1 MRKFVWGADSETY
14 EGKPHTLQFYSEDF
28 DAAPEHCIW
37 TDETSAVA
45 AFFDWVS
52 YLPTKSLHIVYCH
65 NLQFDLPE
73 FFWDYHQELIGGEF
87 EFHPFGDWKV
97 SGVYGRPTFAKVYS
111 RSKQIHIL
119 IVDSFAWFSGSLAQ
133 AADLFC
139 PDLPKLTRP
148 KHLGSKLFPMNDEEF
163 YKYAMR
169 DAEVAYHIGK
179 HVQAMI
185 EELDIMQPVSL
196 ADMAAKTFR
205 RNFVEE
211 PIVQTGSHVIDIAL
225 KSYHGGK
232 NNVITGGA
240 PAWHMGVT
248 ALDISSAYP
257 YAMAQLPSMTKKRCY
272 RRYKLHRGHVK
283 SVPDLGVYVVSGTV
297 ADCEWPSIF
306 NHSFKPVF
314 GEFKNICLQGY
325 ELNEAIRS
333 GELKVTRLRGTYY
346 DADKDGAPSAF
357 AGYVNEFYN
366 KKQTARA
373 PIERHMYKILLNSA
387 YGKFI
392 QTIKKTPAIF
402 TDADTGETV
411 ESGEAIAGPMFHPF
425 IASAITAHTRAYMHQ
440 LEHAHEAI
448 HTATDGI
455 YTKRKRK
462 VTVPFSSNKGLGALE
477 VEGKGDLLL
486 LRNKCY
492 ILYGEPGT
500 GFPSKAF
507 ANKDVIKFAK
517 HGFQGSLEQLE
528 RLVVENR
535 RKYTA
540 ERPNRLKE
548 SIKRGLDV
556 NKFEKREYV
565 LKIGD
570 VKIAG

>member
-1 MRKFVWGADSETY
+1 MRKFVWGADSETLHG
-14 EGKPHTLQFYSEDF
+14 EPHTLQFYSEDF
-28 DAAPEHCIW
+28 EPGEHCIW
-37 TDETSAVA
+37 CSADTAVA
-45 AFFDWVS
+45 AFFDWVEC
-52 YLPTKSLHIVYCH
+52 LPTNSFHVVYCH

-87 EFHPFGDWKV
+87 EFEPYSDWKV
-97 SGVYGRPTFAKVYS
+97 SGVYGRPTFAKVYC
-111 RSKQIHIL
+111 RSKKISIL
-119 IVDSFAWFSGSLAQ
+119 IVDSFAWFSSSLSA

-139 PDLPKLTRP
+139 PDLPKLRMP
-148 KHLGSKLFPMNDEEF
+148 KGLGERKFSMRDSDF
-163 YKYAMR
+163 YDYAMR
-169 DAEVAYHIGK
+169 DAIITYHIGK

-185 EELDIMQPVSL
+185 GELDIAQPVSL

-205 RNFVEE
+205 RNFVQDD
-211 PIVQTGSHVIDIAL
+211 IVQTGRHCIDIAL

-232 NNVITGGA
+232 NNVVTGAA
-240 PAWHMGVT
+240 PAWHLDVT

-257 YAMAQLPSMTKKRCY
+257 YAMAQLPSMTKKKLYQRF
-272 RRYKLHRGHVK
+272 KLHRGSVD
-283 SVPDLGVYVVSGTV
+283 SVPDLGVYVVSGEA
-297 ADCEWPSIF
+297 ADCEWPVIF
-306 NHSFKPVF
+306 NHSFKPIH

-325 ELNEAIRS
+325 ELNEAIAS
-333 GELKVTRLRGTYY
+333 GEVTVNKIRGYYY

-357 AGYVNEFYN
+357 RGYVEKFYHA
-366 KKQTARA
+366 KQTATD

-402 TDADTGETV
+402 TDADTNETV

-425 IASAITAHTRAYMHQ
+425 IASAITAHTRAYIHQ
-440 LEHAHEAI
+440 LEHAHKAI

-455 YTKRKRK
+455 YTKYKRAK
-462 VTVPFSSNKGLGALE
+462 RVPMSSDSGLGSLQ
-477 VEGKGDLLL
+477 VEGRGDLLL

-500 GFPSKAF
+500 GFRSKGF
-507 ANKDVIKFAK
+507 ENKDVIKYAK
-517 HGFQGSLEQLE
+517 HGFQGSLETLE

-535 RKYTA
+535 RKYTTA
-540 ERPNRLKE
+540 RPNRLKE
-548 SIKRGLDV
+548 SLKRGLAV
-556 NKFEKREYV
+556 NKFENREYC